1 MGFTMGTVAAGG
13 LANTGDTLLPFI
25 IGFVVLALAAAVVF
39 GVFAY
44 KRKKKDSEMPL
55 GKHGRR

>member
-1 MGFTMGTVAAGG
+1 MSFTTGVNSAAG

-25 IGFVVLALAAAVVF
+25 VGAVVLAIAAAVVF
-39 GVFAY
+39 GVLTY
-44 KRKKKDSEMPL
+44 RRKKKDAEMPI

>member
-1 MGFTMGTVAAGG
+1 MGFTMGTNAAYS

-25 IGFVVLALAAAVVF
+25 IGFIVLALAAAVIF
-39 GVFAY
+39 GVLTY
-44 KRKKKDSEMPL
+44 RHKKADKNMPL